1 MGSIETIVSKKGQTK
16 YCALVAELKNEMR
29 QGVYKSG
36 KKLPS
41 EHALSERFK
50 ISRVTVRQALNVLQ
64 EEGYIN
70 RKQGL
75 GTFVNGLIK
84 GKPAVKI
91 HHLAMILAD
100 SKMLPTEDDYFRLE
114 LIAAERWLAEQDI
127 TIFLATLESESIA
140 RGVIPP
146 ILKQGLVQGV
156 LLDGRVQDVHR
167 HILEKQ
173 GLPYLII
180 GNHPVKRE
188 LPQIRVDFEQI
199 TVNAVNYLY
208 GLNQQPVMLLAEPFS
223 LHFTRGIYNGYCTAV
238 EKLPQQQPLIELCQ
252 GDDGYAG
259 MKRLLKQ
266 GHKNFSV
273 VTTDQ
278 IHNGILRA
286 YREEGIS
293 TEDNPIV
300 VIGSLSK
307 IHPTQLSLI
316 HMIPIRA
323 EKITLSALQ
332 ILMEM
337 IEGKR
342 KEVYEEIC
350 FEIEPPSETN
360 VSNMDGTDMGEG
372 TEKGMT

>member
-1 MGSIETIVSKKGQTK
+1 MSLIETIEPKKGPAK
-16 YCALVAELKNEMR
+16 YRVLVAKLKNEMR
-29 QGVYKSG
+29 QGVYGSD

-50 ISRVTVRQALNVLQ
+50 ISRVTVRQALSVLE
-64 EEGYIN
+64 EEGYIS

-75 GTFVNGLIK
+75 GTFVNGLTE

-100 SKMLPTEDDYFRLE
+100 SKMLPAKDDYFRLE

-127 TIFLATLESESIA
+127 TIFLATLESEDIA
-140 RGVIPP
+140 LGVIPP

-180 GNHPVKRE
+180 GNHPVNRE
-188 LPQIRVDFEQI
+188 LPQVRIAFERI
-199 TVNAVNYLY
+199 AANAVNYLY
-208 GLNQQPVMLLAEPFS
+208 DQNRQPVMLLLEPFS
-223 LHFTRGIYNGYCTAV
+223 LHFTKEIYNGYCTAV
-238 EKLPQQQPLIELCQ
+238 ETLPQERPLIELCQ
-252 GDDGYAG
+252 DDDGYAG
-259 MKRLLKQ
+259 IKRLLKQ
-266 GHKNFSV
+266 GYENFSV

-278 IHNGILRA
+278 VHNGVLQA

-307 IHPTQLSLI
+307 IHATQLSLI
-316 HMIPIRA
+316 HVIPIQTER
-323 EKITLSALQ
+323 IVLSA
-332 ILMEM
+332 
-337 IEGKR
+337 
-342 KEVYEEIC
+342 
-350 FEIEPPSETN
+350 
-360 VSNMDGTDMGEG
+360 
-372 TEKGMT
+372 